1 MRRET
6 DAFKRLIEAK
16 ATMLV
21 PTPNHAVGIGGGGV
35 GGTANTA
42 LSTNAIG
49 SAGRGASFK
58 DKPALAMD
66 TRTVHWN
73 AVGAGVKVGD
83 KQALATPGGSENAS
97 ASPSSLTSSSLALSS
112 YDSGNAN
119 KRRVIVDV
127 REFRSSL
134 PSFLHGS
141 GLHIDACTLLVGV
154 LRRTIMLFILYRFTL
169 FYLCSIPSLSLLLL
183 FLSLM

>member
-1 MRRET
+1 VRRET

-21 PTPNHAVGIGGGGV
+21 PTPNHAVGLGGGG
-35 GGTANTA
+35 GASATTA
-42 LSTNAIG
+42 LST
-49 SAGRGASFK
+49 SATGGAARGQPSSSSSSK
-58 DKPALAMD
+58 EKIALAMD

-73 AVGAGVKVGD
+73 AVGGGVKVGD
-83 KQALATPGGSENAS
+83 NQALTTTTGGSGS
-97 ASPSSLTSSSLALSS
+97 GSSGGS
-112 YDSGNAN
+112 DEN

-141 GLHIDACTLLVGV
+141 GLHIDACTLLVSSHIRTYMLDLYHPFCYPFSFARF
-154 LRRTIMLFILYRFTL
+154 LRSCALYL
-169 FYLCSIPSLSLLLL
+169 PQL
-183 FLSLM
+183 